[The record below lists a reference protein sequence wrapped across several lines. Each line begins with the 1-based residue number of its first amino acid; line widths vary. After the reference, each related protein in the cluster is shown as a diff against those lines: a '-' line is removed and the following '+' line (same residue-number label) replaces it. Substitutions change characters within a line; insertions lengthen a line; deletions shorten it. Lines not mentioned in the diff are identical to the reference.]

1 MKRFFFPKRVRLS
14 KNSDFLYLLKAG
26 KSIETPYFVLL
37 YSKNQFSYSRIG
49 VSIKR
54 KFGNAVKRN
63 RLKRW
68 VKEIFRQYSR
78 VLAGNFD
85 LMILTRKK
93 LSLKFEEMKFGN
105 ITQQLLE
112 LFESVRKSTCDSD
125 DLDDKNISK

>member
-1 MKRFFFPKRVRLS
+1 M
-14 KNSDFLYLLKAG
+14 LKAG

>member
-14 KNSDFLYLLKAG
+14 KNLDFLYLLKAG

-37 YSKNQFSYSRIG
+37 YSKNHFSYSRIG

-68 VKEIFRQYSR
+68 VKEIFRQYSP
-78 VLAGNFD
+78 VLGGNFD

-112 LFESVRKSTCDSD
+112 LFENVRKSTCDSD